1 MSAEERKNQGAKVRA
16 DWGKSRATSVRML
29 AVSQGTVWRSRKG
42 ISYIRGRKAG

>member
-16 DWGKSRATSVRML
+16 VWGKRKARSVKRM
-29 AVSQGTVWRSRKG
+29 AVNQGTVWRSRKG